1 GSAPTFG
8 CAADRPEGEESSDA
22 RLGSTA
28 DPVGS
33 GPFNIIARHI
43 MSPFGILLAS
53 QLVVTVADQ
62 VPSFHVRPACRAPVD
77 IVGTSAESCL
87 NDEKEARQQLAKEW
101 SQFSARDREMC
112 TDETKSYNPSY
123 VELLTCLESARDAEA
138 YGQSGT
144 KK

>member
-1 GSAPTFG
+1 
-8 CAADRPEGEESSDA
+8 
-22 RLGSTA
+22 
-28 DPVGS
+28 
-33 GPFNIIARHI
+33 

-62 VPSFHVRPACRAPVD
+62 VPSFDVGPACRAPVD
-77 IVGTSAESCL
+77 VVGISAESCL

-101 SQFSARDREMC
+101 SHFSARDKEMC